1 VVRTMS
7 TRPWLAHYDQGVP
20 PSLAPYPSGTL
31 VDYLRQHAA
40 ARPGAAAVLFKGRA
54 VSWSELDRTSDA
66 CAAGFAAL
74 GVGRGD
80 KVALLLPNC
89 PQFVIAQLGLWKLGA
104 VVVPLNP
111 IYTEHEM
118 VAPLVNAGVR
128 IVVSLT
134 RFYDTL
140 KAAQP
145 RTGVE
150 LVIAT
155 NIKEYFPAALSLL
168 FTLAREKKGGH
179 RITLAPRDRW
189 LQDLLREY
197 RGTRPAIVPLSG
209 DDDAV
214 ILASGGTTGTP
225 KGVVGQHK
233 AYVYTGLQ
241 LFTWNKS
248 LFVAGT
254 DVVLVPLPLCHVYAN
269 VGGHGLGFVT
279 GSPLALVPNPRDLD
293 DVLRTITKTRPAFM
307 LSVPTLFQAM
317 LNSPKVQQ
325 GKVDFSSIKISFSG
339 AMALMKA
346 TKEQFEA
353 LTGGRIIEG
362 YSLTEGMMA
371 CLVNPLQGRAK
382 VGSIGMP
389 LPDVEAC
396 IVDSDTGQI
405 ELSRGQPGELLL
417 RAPQLMREYFGNADE
432 THHSLR
438 QHADGR
444 MWLHT
449 GDIGYMDED
458 GYVFLTDR
466 KKDLIKTS
474 GYQVWPREVEEI
486 LAAHPAVA
494 EVGVAGVPDQ
504 AKGEAVKAW
513 VVLRAGHTAT
523 EDELRRACRERLAP
537 FKVPST
543 VEFRTEL
550 PKTLVGKILRRELVR
565 QHVSAA

>member
-1 VVRTMS
+1 MS
-7 TRPWLAHYDQGVP
+7 TRPWLAHYDPGVP

-40 ARPGAAAVLFKGRA
+40 ARPDAAAILFKGRA